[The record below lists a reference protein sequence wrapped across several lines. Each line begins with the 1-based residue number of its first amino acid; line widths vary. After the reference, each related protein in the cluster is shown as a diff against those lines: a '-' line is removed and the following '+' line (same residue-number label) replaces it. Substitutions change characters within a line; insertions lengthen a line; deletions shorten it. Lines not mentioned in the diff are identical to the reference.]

1 MSSGAGR
8 TTGGNMGNAG
18 NTSAMMAG
26 LTPAERRTYQNMS
39 QAEKRLVM
47 RLLSRNGEAGMAV
60 WVAEAAV

>member
-8 TTGGNMGNAG
+8 TTGGNTGNMGNMG

-47 RLLSRNGEAGMAV
+47 SLLRAYPNRFV
-60 WVAEAAV
+60 N